1 MPLRSLKAREVG
13 MRMKSRRK
21 NLWNGFLKI
30 LPCFLFIG
38 AVILLIRGFGFDEI
52 LEYAPKKPLWTILI
66 LWCLYIL
73 KSFTVIFP
81 ICALYIAGGLLL
93 PAGAAIAVNI
103 AGAAL
108 AMIGPYCY
116 GRHYGPDLA
125 EKLNKRYPKLG
136 SVRTLR
142 EEHEFAFIYVLRSV
156 AVLSGDLVSAYL
168 GAVKVSMHRY
178 LLGGIL
184 AYLPDILAYTVIGK
198 SLLDPASKTFLC
210 ALLAVIVYKG
220 ATIYLAYRIE
230 KRKSS

>member
-1 MPLRSLKAREVG
+1 
-13 MRMKSRRK
+13 MKSKRK

-30 LPCFLFIG
+30 LPCLLFIG
-38 AVILLIRGFGFDEI
+38 AVILLIHGFGLDEI
-52 LEYAPKKPLWTILI
+52 LENAPKKPFWTVLI
-66 LWCLYIL
+66 LFVLYIL
-73 KSFTVIFP
+73 KSFTIIFP
-81 ICALYIAGGLLL
+81 LYALYIAGGLLL
-93 PAGAAIAVNI
+93 PTGAAIAVNI
-103 AGAAL
+103 VGAAL

-125 EKLNKRYPKLG
+125 EKLNKRYPKLD

-142 EEHEFAFIYVLRSV
+142 EKHEFAFIYILRSI

-168 GAVKVSMHRY
+168 GAVKVSPHRY

-198 SLLDPASKTFLC
+198 SLLDPTSQEFLF
-210 ALLAVIVYKG
+210 ALLFVIVYKCV
-220 ATIYLAYRIE
+220 TIFLAYRIE